1 VTSTRLPNPDRTGRS
16 RHGER
21 GTRSFVA
28 ARSDLRRSA
37 TANDN
42 AAPLLRR
49 VQRGLFAVTTALAI
63 AWLFW
68 VGFLR

>member
-1 VTSTRLPNPDRTGRS
+1 VANTRLPTPDRPGRS
-16 RHGER
+16 SQGER
-21 GTRSFVA
+21 RTKVIVA
-28 ARSDLRRSA
+28 RADLRRAA

-49 VQRGLFAVTTALAI
+49 MQRGLFAITAALAL

>member
-1 VTSTRLPNPDRTGRS
+1 VANTRLPSPDRTGRS
-16 RHGER
+16 PQGEHG
-21 GTRSFVA
+21 THVVI
-28 ARSDLRRSA
+28 ARADLRRQP

-49 VQRGLFAVTTALAI
+49 MQRGLFAVTAALAV

>member
-1 VTSTRLPNPDRTGRS
+1 VSNTRLPNLDPPGRS
-16 RHGER
+16 PQGEHGIR
-21 GTRSFVA
+21 AFITRA
-28 ARSDLRRSA
+28 DPRRSA
-37 TANDN
+37 SNDN

-49 VQRGLFAVTTALAI
+49 VQRGLFAVSAALAV

>member
-1 VTSTRLPNPDRTGRS
+1 VASTRLPHPDRTGGS
-16 RHGER
+16 SHGGR
-21 GTRSFVA
+21 GTRAFVA
-28 ARSDLRRSA
+28 ARADLRRAA

-49 VQRGLFAVTTALAI
+49 VHRGLFAVTTALAV

>member
-1 VTSTRLPNPDRTGRS
+1 VSNTRLPNPDPTGRS
-16 RHGER
+16 PQGER
-21 GTRSFVA
+21 GIRAFITRA
-28 ARSDLRRSA
+28 DPRRPAS
-37 TANDN
+37 ANDN

-49 VQRGLFAVTTALAI
+49 VQRGLFAVTAALAV